1 MNYSIV
7 LYILGCVLKFES
19 AFLVLPALV
28 GLIYREHASVSYLAV
43 AVLCLTLGVL
53 LTHKKPRSTNL
64 YTREGFVAVAL
75 SWIIMSI
82 FGAIPFVLTGD
93 IPFYVDALFETIS
106 GFTTT
111 GSSILTDVESISKA
125 SLFWRSFSHWIG
137 GMGVFVFIMAILPM
151 MGGSTM
157 NLMKAESPGPS
168 VSKLVPHVKDTAKI
182 LYGIYIAI
190 TICEATILR
199 ALGMPLFDSLTTT
212 FGTVGTGGFGIR
224 NDSIAGYSPAI
235 QITITVFMIL
245 SGINYTAY
253 FYILTGKIKELF
265 KIEEVRWYLAIIFGS
280 VAVITWNVRSLY
292 PTFSETLRHA
302 FFQVGSIITTTGYAT
317 TDFDLWPALSKTLL
331 VTLMFIGACAGS
343 TSGGIK
349 VSRILIL
356 LKTIRKE
363 LSLIIH
369 PRQVKKIRMDGH
381 PVDHETLRS
390 ANVFLVVYFV
400 LLLTSM
406 LLISVDEFDFST
418 NFTSVVTVLNN
429 IGPGLNLVGP
439 TQNFSIFSPFSK
451 FVLMFDMLAGRLEL
465 FPMMILLMPSTHPF
479 QKCSNA
485 VTNPERGVS
494 SHGNSS
500 MNIT

>member
-43 AVLCLTLGVL
+43 AVLCLILGVL

-356 LKTIRKE
+356 LKTIR
-363 LSLIIH
+363 
-369 PRQVKKIRMDGH
+369 MDGH

-465 FPMMILLMPSTHPF
+465 FPMMILLMPSTW
-479 QKCSNA
+479 K
-485 VTNPERGVS
+485 RK
-494 SHGNSS
+494 
-500 MNIT
+500 

>member
-19 AFLVLPALV
+19 AFLVLLALV

-43 AVLCLTLGVL
+43 AVLCLILGVL

-465 FPMMILLMPSTHPF
+465 FPMMILLMPSTW
-479 QKCSNA
+479 K
-485 VTNPERGVS
+485 RK
-494 SHGNSS
+494 
-500 MNIT
+500 

>member
-28 GLIYREHASVSYLAV
+28 GLIYGEHASVSYLAV
-43 AVLCLTLGVL
+43 AVLCLILGVL

-465 FPMMILLMPSTHPF
+465 FPMMILLMPSTW
-479 QKCSNA
+479 K
-485 VTNPERGVS
+485 RK
-494 SHGNSS
+494 
-500 MNIT
+500 

>member
-1 MNYSIV
+1 
-7 LYILGCVLKFES
+7 
-19 AFLVLPALV
+19 
-28 GLIYREHASVSYLAV
+28 
-43 AVLCLTLGVL
+43 
-53 LTHKKPRSTNL
+53 
-64 YTREGFVAVAL
+64 
-75 SWIIMSI
+75 
-82 FGAIPFVLTGD
+82 
-93 IPFYVDALFETIS
+93 
-106 GFTTT
+106 
-111 GSSILTDVESISKA
+111 
-125 SLFWRSFSHWIG
+125 
-137 GMGVFVFIMAILPM
+137 
-151 MGGSTM
+151 M

-465 FPMMILLMPSTHPF
+465 FPMMILLMPSTW
-479 QKCSNA
+479 K
-485 VTNPERGVS
+485 RK
-494 SHGNSS
+494 
-500 MNIT
+500 

>member
-43 AVLCLTLGVL
+43 AVLCLILGVL

-280 VAVITWNVRSLY
+280 VAVIAWNVRSLY

-465 FPMMILLMPSTHPF
+465 FPMMILLMPSTW
-479 QKCSNA
+479 K
-485 VTNPERGVS
+485 RK
-494 SHGNSS
+494 
-500 MNIT
+500 

>member
-43 AVLCLTLGVL
+43 AVLCLILGVL

-212 FGTVGTGGFGIR
+212 FGPVGTGGFGIR

-465 FPMMILLMPSTHPF
+465 FPMMILLMPSTW
-479 QKCSNA
+479 K
-485 VTNPERGVS
+485 RK
-494 SHGNSS
+494 
-500 MNIT
+500 

>member
-43 AVLCLTLGVL
+43 AVLCLILGVL

-265 KIEEVRWYLAIIFGS
+265 KIEEVRWYLAIILGS
-280 VAVITWNVRSLY
+280 VTVITWNVRSLY

-465 FPMMILLMPSTHPF
+465 FPMMILLMPSTW
-479 QKCSNA
+479 K
-485 VTNPERGVS
+485 RK
-494 SHGNSS
+494 
-500 MNIT
+500 

>member
-43 AVLCLTLGVL
+43 AVLCLILGVL

-245 SGINYTAY
+245 SGVNYVAY
-253 FYILTGKIKELF
+253 FYIMTKQLKEIF
-265 KIEEVRWYLAIIFGS
+265 KVEEIRVYFGIILGAGTFI
-280 VAVITWNVRSLY
+280 ALNIRSLY
-292 PTFSETLRHA
+292 GSLGEAFRHA
-302 FFQVGSIITTTGYAT
+302 FFQVGSIITTCGYAT
-317 TDFDLWPALSKTLL
+317 TDFDLWPETSKMIL
-331 VTLMFIGACAGS
+331 VLLMFIGACAGS
-343 TSGGIK
+343 TGGGFKI
-349 VSRILIL
+349 SRLLIL
-356 LKTIRKE
+356 CKAIPKQ
-363 LSLIIH
+363 LSLVIH
-369 PRQVKKIRMDGH
+369 PREVKVIRMDGK
-381 PVDHETLRS
+381 PIDHNTLRS
-390 ANVFLVVYFV
+390 TNVYLAIYFFILLVS
-400 LLLTSM
+400 T
-406 LLISVDEFDFST
+406 LLISVDNFNLTT
-418 NFTSVVTVLNN
+418 NFTAVASTLNN
-429 IGPGLNLVGP
+429 IGPGLDGVGP
-439 TQNFSIFSPFSK
+439 TRNFGMYSDFSK

-465 FPMMILLMPSTHPF
+465 YPLLILFMPSLWRR
-479 QKCSNA
+479 K
-485 VTNPERGVS
+485 
-494 SHGNSS
+494 
-500 MNIT
+500 

>member
-43 AVLCLTLGVL
+43 AVLCLILGVL

-381 PVDHETLRS
+381 PVEPYVPRT
-390 ANVFLVVYFV
+390 YFW
-400 LLLTSM
+400 S
-406 LLISVDEFDFST
+406 F
-418 NFTSVVTVLNN
+418 
-429 IGPGLNLVGP
+429 
-439 TQNFSIFSPFSK
+439 
-451 FVLMFDMLAGRLEL
+451 
-465 FPMMILLMPSTHPF
+465 ILY
-479 QKCSNA
+479 CC
-485 VTNPERGVS
+485 
-494 SHGNSS
+494 
-500 MNIT
+500 

>member
-280 VAVITWNVRSLY
+280 VAVITWNVRFLY

-465 FPMMILLMPSTHPF
+465 FPMMILLMPSTW
-479 QKCSNA
+479 K
-485 VTNPERGVS
+485 RK
-494 SHGNSS
+494 
-500 MNIT
+500 

>member
-43 AVLCLTLGVL
+43 AVLCLILGVL

-151 MGGSTM
+151 LGGSTM
-157 NLMKAESPGPS
+157 NLKKAESPGPS

-465 FPMMILLMPSTHPF
+465 FPMMILLMPSTW
-479 QKCSNA
+479 K
-485 VTNPERGVS
+485 RK
-494 SHGNSS
+494 
-500 MNIT
+500 

>member
-43 AVLCLTLGVL
+43 AVLCLILGVL

-168 VSKLVPHVKDTAKI
+168 VSKLVPHLKVISTI
-182 LYGIYIAI
+182 HYGIYIAI

-280 VAVITWNVRSLY
+280 VAVITWNVRALY

-465 FPMMILLMPSTHPF
+465 FPMMILLMPSTW
-479 QKCSNA
+479 K
-485 VTNPERGVS
+485 RK
-494 SHGNSS
+494 
-500 MNIT
+500 

>member
-43 AVLCLTLGVL
+43 AVLCLILGVL

-64 YTREGFVAVAL
+64 YTRKGFVAVAL

-429 IGPGLNLVGP
+429 IGPG
-439 TQNFSIFSPFSK
+439 
-451 FVLMFDMLAGRLEL
+451 
-465 FPMMILLMPSTHPF
+465 
-479 QKCSNA
+479 
-485 VTNPERGVS
+485 
-494 SHGNSS
+494 
-500 MNIT
+500 

>member
-43 AVLCLTLGVL
+43 AVLCLILGVL

-280 VAVITWNVRSLY
+280 VAVVTWNVRSLY

-465 FPMMILLMPSTHPF
+465 FPMMILLMPSTW
-479 QKCSNA
+479 K
-485 VTNPERGVS
+485 RK
-494 SHGNSS
+494 
-500 MNIT
+500 

>member
-43 AVLCLTLGVL
+43 AVLCLILGVL

-235 QITITVFMIL
+235 QITVTTFMIL

-465 FPMMILLMPSTHPF
+465 FPMMILLMPSTW
-479 QKCSNA
+479 K
-485 VTNPERGVS
+485 RK
-494 SHGNSS
+494 
-500 MNIT
+500 

>member
-465 FPMMILLMPSTHPF
+465 FP
-479 QKCSNA
+479 
-485 VTNPERGVS
+485 
-494 SHGNSS
+494 
-500 MNIT
+500 

>member
-43 AVLCLTLGVL
+43 AVLCLILGVL

-190 TICEATILR
+190 TICEATISR

-465 FPMMILLMPSTHPF
+465 FPMMILLMPSTW
-479 QKCSNA
+479 K
-485 VTNPERGVS
+485 RK
-494 SHGNSS
+494 
-500 MNIT
+500 

>member
-1 MNYSIV
+1 
-7 LYILGCVLKFES
+7 
-19 AFLVLPALV
+19 
-28 GLIYREHASVSYLAV
+28 
-43 AVLCLTLGVL
+43 
-53 LTHKKPRSTNL
+53 
-64 YTREGFVAVAL
+64 
-75 SWIIMSI
+75 MSI

-111 GSSILTDVESISKA
+111 GSSILIDVESISKA

-280 VAVITWNVRSLY
+280 VAVITRNVRSLY

-465 FPMMILLMPSTHPF
+465 FPMMILLMPSTW
-479 QKCSNA
+479 K
-485 VTNPERGVS
+485 RK
-494 SHGNSS
+494 
-500 MNIT
+500 

>member
-43 AVLCLTLGVL
+43 AVLCLILGVL

-253 FYILTGKIKELF
+253 FYILTDKIKELF

-465 FPMMILLMPSTHPF
+465 FPMMILLMPSTW
-479 QKCSNA
+479 K
-485 VTNPERGVS
+485 RK
-494 SHGNSS
+494 
-500 MNIT
+500 

>member
-418 NFTSVVTVLNN
+418 NFTSVVTMLNN

-465 FPMMILLMPSTHPF
+465 FPMMILLMPSTW
-479 QKCSNA
+479 K
-485 VTNPERGVS
+485 RK
-494 SHGNSS
+494 
-500 MNIT
+500 

>member
-43 AVLCLTLGVL
+43 AVLCLILGVL

-451 FVLMFDMLAGRLEL
+451 FVLMFDMLVGRLEL
-465 FPMMILLMPSTHPF
+465 FPMMILLMPSTW
-479 QKCSNA
+479 K
-485 VTNPERGVS
+485 RK
-494 SHGNSS
+494 
-500 MNIT
+500 

>member
-43 AVLCLTLGVL
+43 AVLCLILGVF

-265 KIEEVRWYLAIIFGS
+265 KIEEVRWYLAIILGS

-292 PTFSETLRHA
+292 QTFNETLRHA

-343 TSGGIK
+343 TSGGMK

-406 LLISVDEFDFST
+406 LLISVDEFDFTT
-418 NFTSVVTVLNN
+418 NFTSVVTMLNN

-465 FPMMILLMPSTHPF
+465 FPMMILLMPSTW
-479 QKCSNA
+479 K
-485 VTNPERGVS
+485 RK
-494 SHGNSS
+494 
-500 MNIT
+500 

>member
-28 GLIYREHASVSYLAV
+28 GLLYREHASVSYLAV
-43 AVLCLTLGVL
+43 AVLCLILGVL

-137 GMGVFVFIMAILPM
+137 GMGVFVFIMAILPL

-212 FGTVGTGGFGIR
+212 FGTVGTGGFGIK
-224 NDSIAGYSPAI
+224 NDSIASYSPAI

-253 FYILTGKIKELF
+253 FYILTGKIRELF
-265 KIEEVRWYLAIIFGS
+265 KIEEVRWYLAIILGS
-280 VAVITWNVRSLY
+280 VGIITWNIRSFY
-292 PTFSETLRHA
+292 PTIGETLRHA

-343 TSGGIK
+343 TSGGMK

-406 LLISVDEFDFST
+406 LLISVDEFDFTT
-418 NFTSVVTVLNN
+418 NFTSVVTMLNN

-465 FPMMILLMPSTHPF
+465 FPMMILLMPSTW
-479 QKCSNA
+479 K
-485 VTNPERGVS
+485 RK
-494 SHGNSS
+494 
-500 MNIT
+500 

>member
-43 AVLCLTLGVL
+43 AVLCLILGVL

-253 FYILTGKIKELF
+253 FYILTVKIKELF

-465 FPMMILLMPSTHPF
+465 FPMMILLMPSTW
-479 QKCSNA
+479 K
-485 VTNPERGVS
+485 RK
-494 SHGNSS
+494 
-500 MNIT
+500 

>member
-43 AVLCLTLGVL
+43 AVLCLILGVL

-93 IPFYVDALFETIS
+93 IPFYVDALFATIS

-465 FPMMILLMPSTHPF
+465 FPMMILLMPSTW
-479 QKCSNA
+479 K
-485 VTNPERGVS
+485 RK
-494 SHGNSS
+494 
-500 MNIT
+500 

>member
-28 GLIYREHASVSYLAV
+28 GLIYRERASVSYLAV
-43 AVLCLTLGVL
+43 AVLCLILGVL

-465 FPMMILLMPSTHPF
+465 FPMMILLMPSTW
-479 QKCSNA
+479 K
-485 VTNPERGVS
+485 RK
-494 SHGNSS
+494 
-500 MNIT
+500 

>member
-43 AVLCLTLGVL
+43 AVLCLILGVL

-429 IGPGLNLVGP
+429 IGTGLNLVGP

-465 FPMMILLMPSTHPF
+465 FPMMILLMPSTW
-479 QKCSNA
+479 K
-485 VTNPERGVS
+485 RK
-494 SHGNSS
+494 
-500 MNIT
+500 